1 MARPQMEQAQHVVV
15 EESEPVAL
23 NQDLHS
29 AGGRHLSGS
38 KSRIFADDPERGGH
52 MQVLNSPSPA
62 PTLQPNVSIS
72 SLLKPTLAL
81 PPAAGPSGKPGR
93 R

>member
-1 MARPQMEQAQHVVV
+1 MELPMRLRLPAGWLHGGHFGKSPEVPPIQMARPQMEQAQHVVV

-38 KSRIFADDPERGGH
+38 KSRIFADDLREGDIHRD
-52 MQVLNSPSPA
+52 
-62 PTLQPNVSIS
+62 
-72 SLLKPTLAL
+72 
-81 PPAAGPSGKPGR
+81 
-93 R
+93 